1 MKHRL
6 RGLFIRQN
14 PRPLELKIALPA
26 KSTLMQIQKSPCLQ
40 ASKEWQSVLYGWS
53 REEMNKTWSKT
64 RRQIARL
71 SNCVLIQTALMS
83 HLSSE
88 NASSHSW
95 LKKSAVWWKN
105 RDLDT
110 KCHKLEA
117 LDWKKNLCRCG
128 AWDWDVLKSASYAW
142 AARLWARWSPIL
154 PGSLPQYGG
163 NSCVHMNRLLGILI
177 QGSRYSGYYQNMNRA
192 STLLMFLWLPT
203 IQKALAPATHF
214 SRYFI
219 LSYSFNPQFKIL
231 LKSLLLLKTQYY

>member
-71 SNCVLIQTALMS
+71 SNCVLIQTTLMS

-88 NASSHSW
+88 NVSSHSW

-105 RDLDT
+105 RDLDN

-117 LDWKKNLCRCG
+117 LDWKKKLVSMWSLRLGCFKVSLICMSCQTLGKMVTHLTRLSTTIWKQQLCP
-128 AWDWDVLKSASYAW
+128 YE
-142 AARLWARWSPIL
+142 
-154 PGSLPQYGG
+154 
-163 NSCVHMNRLLGILI
+163 
-177 QGSRYSGYYQNMNRA
+177 
-192 STLLMFLWLPT
+192 
-203 IQKALAPATHF
+203 
-214 SRYFI
+214 
-219 LSYSFNPQFKIL
+219 
-231 LKSLLLLKTQYY
+231 